1 MSPMKS
7 SSGLDENIA
16 GMLCYLFTFIGGIV
30 FLAVEKRSR
39 FVLFHAL
46 QSVTV
51 FGIIMI
57 GHVLSAF
64 LPLFGPLVASLLS
77 LLGVVVW
84 IIMVVTSLQG
94 KWLKL
99 PWVGDFAEKQMRHL

>member
-16 GMLCYLFTFIGGIV
+16 GMLCYLFTFVGGII

-46 QSVTV
+46 QSVIV
-51 FGIIMI
+51 FGLIMV
-57 GHVLSAF
+57 GHVLSTF
-64 LPLFGPLVASLLS
+64 LPLFGPLVASMLS
-77 LLGVVVW
+77 LLGIIVW
-84 IIMVVTSLQG
+84 LVMVLTSLQG
-94 KWLKL
+94 KWFKL
-99 PWVGDFAEKQMRHL
+99 PWVGDVAEKQMRHL

>member
-1 MSPMKS
+1 MSPIKS

-16 GMLCYLFTFIGGIV
+16 GMLCYLFTIVGGIV

-39 FVLFHAL
+39 FVMFHAV

-51 FGIIMI
+51 FGLIMV
-57 GHVLSAF
+57 GHVLCTF

-84 IIMVVTSLQG
+84 LLMVVSSLQG

-99 PWVGDFAEKQMRHL
+99 PWIGDFAEKQMRHL

>member
-1 MSPMKS
+1 MSPIKS

-16 GMLCYLFTFIGGIV
+16 GMLCYLFTIVGGIV

-39 FVLFHAL
+39 FVMFHAV

-51 FGIIMI
+51 FGLIMV
-57 GHVLSAF
+57 GHVLCTF

-84 IIMVVTSLQG
+84 LMMVVSSLQG

-99 PWVGDFAEKQMRHL
+99 PWIGDFAEKQMRHL

>member
-1 MSPMKS
+1 MSPIKS

-16 GMLCYLFTFIGGIV
+16 GMLCYLFTIVGGIV

-39 FVLFHAL
+39 FVMFHAV

-51 FGIIMI
+51 FGLIMV
-57 GHVLSAF
+57 GHVLCTF
-64 LPLFGPLVASLLS
+64 LPLFGPLVSSLLS

-84 IIMVVTSLQG
+84 ILMVVTSLQG

-99 PWVGDFAEKQMRHL
+99 PWIGDFAEKQMRHL

>member
-1 MSPMKS
+1 MSPIKS

-16 GMLCYLFTFIGGIV
+16 GMLCYLFTIVGGIV

-39 FVLFHAL
+39 FVMFHAL

-51 FGIIMI
+51 FGLIMV
-57 GHVLSAF
+57 GHVLCTF
-64 LPLFGPLVASLLS
+64 LPLFGPLVSSLLS
-77 LLGVVVW
+77 LLGVVLW
-84 IIMVVTSLQG
+84 LLMVVTSLQG

-99 PWVGDFAEKQMRHL
+99 PWIGDFAEKQMRHL

>member
-1 MSPMKS
+1 MSPIKS

-16 GMLCYLFTFIGGIV
+16 GMLCYLFTIVGGIV

-39 FVLFHAL
+39 FVIFHAV

-51 FGIIMI
+51 FGLIMV
-57 GHVLSAF
+57 GHVLCTF

-84 IIMVVTSLQG
+84 LLMVVSSLQG

-99 PWVGDFAEKQMRHL
+99 PWIGDFAEKQMRHL

>member
-16 GMLCYLFTFIGGIV
+16 GMLCYLFTFVGGIV

-51 FGIIMI
+51 FGIIMV

-64 LPLFGPLVASLLS
+64 LPLFGPSWHRCYPCLVWWSGLLWS
-77 LLGVVVW
+77 SPVYRG
-84 IIMVVTSLQG
+84 SG
-94 KWLKL
+94 
-99 PWVGDFAEKQMRHL
+99 

>member
-1 MSPMKS
+1 MPSRKS

-16 GMLCYLFTFIGGIV
+16 AMLCYLFTFVGGII

-51 FGIIMI
+51 FGIIMV

-64 LPLFGPLVASLLS
+64 LPLFGALLAALLS
-77 LLGVVVW
+77 MLGLVVW
-84 IIMVVTSLQG
+84 LIMVITSLQG

-99 PWVGDFAEKQMRHL
+99 PWVGDFAEKQMRHF